1 MITLRPIKTAYSICL
16 LALFVLTGCERD
28 VVLDDASRAALA
40 SAATDGSLPPSILGE
55 GGALQGASIAYLPG
69 DTATVGYLSVPEG
82 DGPFPALIII
92 HEWNGL
98 VDRVR
103 QVADDLA
110 AEGYVTLAVDL
121 YEGRVGTN
129 PMTNIMLVQET
140 QADMPK
146 VINNL
151 NTAVEYLKAR
161 EDVTGRVGAM
171 GWCFGGGIALSFGLD
186 GTDHEA
192 TAIFYGQLLDDPERL
207 SHLSHEVY
215 GTFAREDSRP
225 APEDVARF
233 EDALE
238 RAGIPNDIHIYDA
251 VGHGFW
257 LRVDED
263 PAVRLAPATDAW
275 SRLMAYL
282 DRTLGA

>member
-1 MITLRPIKTAYSICL
+1 MTTYHPIKTVYSICVL
-16 LALFVLTGCERD
+16 LLLVLTGCQRD

-40 SAATDGSLPPSILGE
+40 SATAAGNLPPSILGA
-55 GGALQGASIAYLPG
+55 GKSLRGASIAYLPG

-110 AEGYVTLAVDL
+110 AQGYVTLAVDL
-121 YEGRVGTN
+121 YEGRVGSN

-151 NTAVEYLKAR
+151 NTAVQHLKTR
-161 EDVTGRVGAM
+161 EDVTGRVGIINKLANQTFCN
-171 GWCFGGGIALSFGLD
+171 WCF
-186 GTDHEA
+186 
-192 TAIFYGQLLDDPERL
+192 
-207 SHLSHEVY
+207 
-215 GTFAREDSRP
+215 
-225 APEDVARF
+225 
-233 EDALE
+233 
-238 RAGIPNDIHIYDA
+238 N
-251 VGHGFW
+251 
-257 LRVDED
+257 
-263 PAVRLAPATDAW
+263 
-275 SRLMAYL
+275 
-282 DRTLGA
+282 

>member
-1 MITLRPIKTAYSICL
+1 MTTHHPIKTVYSICVL
-16 LALFVLTGCERD
+16 LLLVLTGCQRD

-40 SAATDGSLPPSILGE
+40 SATAAGNLPPSILGE
-55 GGALQGASIAYLPG
+55 GKSLRGASIAYLPG

-110 AEGYVTLAVDL
+110 AQGYVTLAVDL
-121 YEGRVGTN
+121 YEGRVGSN

-151 NTAVEYLKAR
+151 NTAVQHLKTR

-186 GTDHEA
+186 GAEHEA
-192 TAIFYGQLLDDPERL
+192 TAIFYGQLLDDPDRL

-215 GTFAREDSRP
+215 GTFARDDSRP

-233 EDALE
+233 ETALD
-238 RAGIPNDIHIYDA
+238 RAGIEHDLHIYDA

-275 SRLMAYL
+275 SRLLAYL
-282 DRTLGA
+282 DRTLRS